1 MSSIKSAIRG
11 ASIPSLPILAVLLG
25 VTLLLLS
32 LPLVVRGYPVRLA
45 TTILMYAA
53 LAQAL
58 NIIAGF
64 AGYAAFGNIVFFGFG
79 AYGAGIGM
87 VKAGLPFHL
96 AALITALLAALY
108 AAIVGIPILRLR
120 GHYFAIAS
128 LGINEATRELVINWS
143 DLTGGGKGFAFPIL
157 NLGDVAATFAFFYYH
172 MLVLAFAAV
181 AITWLIRRSRFGYAL
196 RTIRADEEA
205 ASVMGVNTTLYKIL
219 AWSLSA
225 FISSLV
231 GSVYAYWHTFIE
243 APTVFD
249 VVIVVELFV
258 MMLLGG
264 AGTVLGPT
272 LGATVVKALSEFA
285 WSSFLEYHLAVL
297 GILII
302 VIVVFLPRG
311 LLALP
316 RFGPDWPYIRRV
328 ITTGRL

>member
-1 MSSIKSAIRG
+1 MSAVQAPVKQAKGSSVAVWFLLG
-11 ASIPSLPILAVLLG
+11 FAVLVLLG
-25 VTLLLLS
+25 
-32 LPLVVRGYPVRLA
+32 LPLVASGYPVRLA
-45 TTILMYAA
+45 TIILMYAA

-64 AGYAAFGNIVFFGFG
+64 AGYAAFGNIVFFGLG
-79 AYGAGIGM
+79 AYGAGVGM
-87 VKAGLPFHL
+87 VKAGLPFHV
-96 AALITALLAALY
+96 AAVLTAVVAALY
-108 AAIVGIPILRLR
+108 AAIVGLPVLRLK

-128 LGINEATRELVINWS
+128 LGVNEATRELVINS
-143 DLTGGGKGFAFPIL
+143 SGLTGGGRGLALPIL

-172 MLVLAFAAV
+172 MLAVAVLALAV
-181 AITWLIRRSRFGYAL
+181 TWLVRWSRFGYAL

-205 ASVMGVNTTLYKIL
+205 AAVVGVNTTLYKIL

-225 FISSLV
+225 FLSSLV

-243 APTVFD
+243 APDVFD

-264 AGTVLGPT
+264 AGTVFGPT
-272 LGATVVKALSEFA
+272 LGAVLVKALSEFA

-302 VIVVFLPRG
+302 LIVVFLPRG

-316 RFGPDWPYIRRV
+316 KFGPDWQYIRRV
-328 ITTGRL
+328 IVTGRL